1 MEKLETLL
9 KEAKSLL
16 ELSSNNPKFYMNY
29 ERVYTQLNELRDASN
44 DVEIRYLMEKLNY
57 MHASQATTYI
67 ANIFQFFEAN
77 YVKSLMHDSI
87 IEKFNLKEIIEAK
100 IYAEEFIK
108 VANFSLE
115 SGMHKENNQTIQN
128 YILKLTI
135 SLAKEIEE
143 NNINRYETFNTL
155 STVLI
160 AGYTKGMASRV
171 NSQKISPVI
180 EHMCRELMQ
189 QEEQISKENS
199 DELYKLYIHR
209 RILMMLFVKDWERG
223 IYFYKTEKENL
234 DLKLN
239 NREITTDEFTKVN
252 NRLINAYTDT
262 YLVKKASKYEPIL
275 TFVYSKKFN
284 TSLNDLLIY
293 SDAEMFESFEIA
305 YRFLQVYTK
314 EKIEKLALQHYSMII
329 DIRQRKGLL
338 SDKEKNELVM
348 EVLILL
354 RDNHIID
361 MAKFLEYKANL
372 LSY

>member
-1 MEKLETLL
+1 
-9 KEAKSLL
+9 
-16 ELSSNNPKFYMNY
+16 
-29 ERVYTQLNELRDASN
+29 
-44 DVEIRYLMEKLNY
+44 
-57 MHASQATTYI
+57 
-67 ANIFQFFEAN
+67 
-77 YVKSLMHDSI
+77 MHDSI

-135 SLAKEIEE
+135 LLAKEIEE

-199 DELYKLYIHR
+199 DELYKIYIHR